1 MLRGPAGNPFKINF
15 PHGLDKTYK
24 GLCMDCLKFK
34 ETDCQCTR
42 GKKRAPPEHAG
53 QRVSQQARALSALEE
68 AFGL

>member
-1 MLRGPAGNPFKINF
+1 
-15 PHGLDKTYK
+15 
-24 GLCMDCLKFK
+24 MDCLKFK